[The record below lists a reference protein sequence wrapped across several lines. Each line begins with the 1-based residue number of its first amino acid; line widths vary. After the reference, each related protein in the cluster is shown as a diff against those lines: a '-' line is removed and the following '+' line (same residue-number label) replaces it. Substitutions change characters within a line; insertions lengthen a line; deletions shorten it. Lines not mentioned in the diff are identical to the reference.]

1 MYGTGM
7 RDRPGNGGRTV
18 GHSLDEQAGENE

>member
-7 RDRPGNGGRTV
+7 RDRPGNGGRAV
-18 GHSLDEQAGENE
+18 GHRLDEQAGENE